1 MLSQS
6 LSGLLGSSVIVYPL
20 KVRKIESISRKLI
33 INIYI
38 SRKCGGYTGSRKVPL
53 TLGDRRRLFLS
64 NSKSEEEEEAG
75 NP

>member
-38 SRKCGGYTGSRKVPL
+38 SRKCGDIR
-53 TLGDRRRLFLS
+53 
-64 NSKSEEEEEAG
+64 EAERCL
-75 NP
+75 